1 MLVRNLRRK
10 IERDPTQPRIVL
22 TVPNIGYR
30 LGGTLPTPIM
40 RTGTPEFS
48 SR

>member
-30 LGGTLPTPIM
+30 LGGDAPQA
-40 RTGTPEFS
+40 EHEDEHS
-48 SR
+48 